1 MGTCSVF
8 GLGVVSVTGYGVT
21 RMVPL
26 KKSAGL
32 SPHPTPPPVPI
43 FLPPLSQAIQSVPL
57 SISLLKGWEGLS
69 FSTAL
74 FHFGESR
81 VEEEEPATWS
91 QWGSQEN
98 LAEYTPRQGFFFF
111 WSEANYS
118 LHTGGRHRRARDRE
132 GAGAEKHTGWRERE
146 PGSKRMDAGLLKNEV
161 TLRFWHWVGS
171 ALGELSLGTDN
182 PSHGL
187 EVFMT

>member
-21 RMVPL
+21 SMVPL

-32 SPHPTPPPVPI
+32 SPPPTPPPVSI
-43 FLPPLSQAIQSVPL
+43 FLPPLSQAVQSVPL

-74 FHFGESR
+74 FHFRESR

-98 LAEYTPRQGFFFF
+98 LAEYTPRQGFF
-111 WSEANYS
+111 SSGLRQITPCTLVED
-118 LHTGGRHRRARDRE
+118 TDGPE
-132 GAGAEKHTGWRERE
+132 RERE
-146 PGSKRMDAGLLKNEV
+146 LGQRSTRAGEKE
-161 TLRFWHWVGS
+161 
-171 ALGELSLGTDN
+171 SLGAKEWMWD
-182 PSHGL
+182 S
-187 EVFMT
+187 